1 MKYSHFGNILKAL
14 VNFLRVYLVFG
25 KILNLLWPLFYV
37 NGPIFTVV
45 NGQILNNSLAIWSH
59 SMMEPYMLVVDVRV
73 HENW

>member
-1 MKYSHFGNILKAL
+1 M
-14 VNFLRVYLVFG
+14 FG